1 MQAFAKQMQPMSASN
16 AEILK
21 RLATLDLS
29 NLNETDVREAFL
41 APLIDTLGYIRG
53 SDYTVLTEQQYALN
67 PLFLSVGSKRIKLD
81 YRFNTYRTGFWL
93 LEAKEGTATDPNT
106 PPQITS
112 DMIGQAHFYA
122 HHREVDCPLFGV
134 SNGWFTNLYD
144 RDSENPLD
152 PVLSIPQRD
161 IVARYSELYAL
172 IGFDQIT
179 FRLKRSLLKR
189 IEQVLSADVDL
200 SRGEEFVRA
209 VAVAAASARP
219 KVLENFRKA
228 AAVVEAQNDREFF
241 DYLDNAHTWEA
252 IDTLLQAGLSM
263 GDLGKASDRLAVR
276 VAQYQGSNQYLFF
289 HKLLLKDTR
298 PVSTEYYFN
307 SLHLLGNIAMRPAL
321 ADVCY
326 GGGTALTPI
335 TEIYAE
341 YADLLVHH
349 LMARPELR
357 LMWALEAVSR
367 RLCKRFLVSAD
378 VTRDTIL
385 GHVEIQRFIN
395 SEERNAFLGPSP
407 ARTLLQI
414 VDHTTMG
421 ATGRFFAKYY
431 NPRNRSFAF
440 PVALAE
446 YQGLERA
453 AMSLETKTEG
463 AYVELKKSLG
473 GGWSELTFI
482 DSQNRSF
489 DRLGHGV
496 CDVIS
501 SYPALLSALSER
513 TWARIEFLARLGNP
527 FAKTCLQKIGR
538 AEPTPHPDVA
548 SELITIFD
556 PSQHD

>member
-1 MQAFAKQMQPMSASN
+1 MSASN
-16 AEILK
+16 AEILE

-41 APLIDTLGYIRG
+41 APLIHTLGYIRG

-93 LEAKEGTATDPNT
+93 LEAKEGTAADPNM

-161 IVARYSELYAL
+161 IVARYPELYAL

-179 FRLKRSLLKR
+179 FGLKRSLLKR

-209 VAVAAASARP
+209 VARAAASARP

-228 AAVVEAQNDREFF
+228 AAIVEAQNDREFL
-241 DYLDNAHTWEA
+241 DYLDKMNTWEA

-263 GDLGKASDRLAVR
+263 GDLGKASDRLAER
-276 VAQYQGSNQYLFF
+276 VAQYQGSNQFLFF
-289 HKLLLKDTR
+289 HKLLVKDAR
-298 PVSTEYYFN
+298 PLSTDYYFN
-307 SLHLLGNIAMRPAL
+307 SLHVLGNLAMRPAL
-321 ADVCY
+321 ANVSY
-326 GGGTALTPI
+326 GGGETLTPI
-335 TEIYAE
+335 TEVYAE
-341 YADLLVHH
+341 YADLLIHH

-367 RLCKRFLVSAD
+367 RLCKRLLISAD

-385 GHVEIQRFIN
+385 SHVEIQRFIN

-414 VDHTTMG
+414 VDHTTMS
-421 ATGRFFAKYY
+421 ATGRFFSKHY
-431 NPRNRSFAF
+431 NPRDRSFAF

-446 YQGLERA
+446 YRGLERA
-453 AMSLETKTEG
+453 AMSLETKTED
-463 AYVELKKSLG
+463 AYVKLKKSLG
-473 GGWSELTFI
+473 DGWSELTFI

-496 CDVIS
+496 CDVLS

-513 TWARIEFLARLGNP
+513 TWARIEFLARLGNS
-527 FAKTCLQKIGR
+527 FAKTCLQKAGR
-538 AEPTPHPDVA
+538 AEPDPHPDV
-548 SELITIFD
+548 ELELRTIFD